1 MATYS
6 LPDLPYDYSALAP
19 AISGEILE
27 LHHDKHH
34 AAYVAGLNTAL
45 DKLAAAR
52 AAGDTTQV
60 ANLMKDLAFHGSG
73 HILHTIY
80 WENMGPN
87 GGGEPKGE
95 LADAINEAFGS
106 FAAFKAEFTAATVGV
121 KGSGWGALIYNR
133 ELKQLMVVAPEQ
145 HQNLAQWSGVP
156 VLVCDVWEH
165 AYYLKYQNLRAGY
178 VTAWWNLVNWDN
190 VAERLAAA
198 KA

>member
-1 MATYS
+1 MAYQ
-6 LPDLPYDYSALAP
+6 LPALPYAYNALEPHIDEATVR
-19 AISGEILE
+19 

-52 AAGDTTQV
+52 AAGDTAPV
-60 ANLMKDLAFHGSG
+60 ANLMKDVAFHSSG

-80 WENMGPN
+80 WDNMAPN
-87 GGGEPKGE
+87 AGGEPKGE
-95 LADAINEAFGS
+95 LAAAIEGAFGS
-106 FAAFKAEFTAATVGV
+106 FAAFKAEFTAAAVGV
-121 KGSGWGALIYNR
+121 KGSGWAALIWNR
-133 ELKQLMVVAPEQ
+133 ELGCLVVTAPEQ
-145 HQNLAQWSGVP
+145 HQNLASWSGVP

-178 VTAWWNLVNWDN
+178 VGAWWNLVNWDN
-190 VAERLAAA
+190 VASRLAAA

>member
-1 MATYS
+1 MAHQ
-6 LPDLPYDYSALAP
+6 LPALPYAYNALEPHIDEATVR
-19 AISGEILE
+19 

-34 AAYVAGLNTAL
+34 AGYVTGLNGAL
-45 DKLAAAR
+45 EKLAAAR
-52 AAGDTTQV
+52 ASGDTTAV
-60 ANLMKDLAFHGSG
+60 PNLMKDLAFHGSG

-87 GGGEPKGE
+87 AGGEPTGE
-95 LADAINEAFGS
+95 LAEAINATFGS
-106 FAAFKAEFTAATVGV
+106 FSAFKAEFTAATVGV

-133 ELKQLMVVAPEQ
+133 ELGQLMVNAPEQ

-178 VTAWWNLVNWDN
+178 VAAWWNLVNWEN
-190 VAERLAAA
+190 VSKRYAAA
-198 KA
+198 KG

>member
-1 MATYS
+1 MAYQ
-6 LPDLPYDYSALAP
+6 LPALPYAYNALEPHIDEATVR
-19 AISGEILE
+19 

-52 AAGDTTQV
+52 AAGDTGPV
-60 ANLMKDLAFHGSG
+60 ANLMKDVAFHSSG

-80 WENMGPN
+80 WENMAPN
-87 GGGEPKGE
+87 AGGEPKGE
-95 LADAINEAFGS
+95 LAAAIEAAFGS
-106 FAAFKAEFTAATVGV
+106 FAAFKAEFTAAAVGV
-121 KGSGWGALIYNR
+121 KGSGWATLIWNR
-133 ELKQLMVVAPEQ
+133 ELGALVVTAPEQ
-145 HQNLAQWSGVP
+145 HQNLASWSGVP

-178 VTAWWNLVNWDN
+178 VGAWWNLVNWDN
-190 VAERLAAA
+190 VASRLAAA

>member
-1 MATYS
+1 MAYQ
-6 LPDLPYDYSALAP
+6 LPALPYAYNALEPHIDEATVR
-19 AISGEILE
+19 

-34 AAYVAGLNTAL
+34 AAYVAGLNAAT

-52 AAGDTTQV
+52 AAGDTSQV

-87 GGGEPKGE
+87 GGGEPTGA
-95 LADAINEAFGS
+95 LADAINATFGS

-133 ELKQLMVVAPEQ
+133 ELGGLVVVAPEQ

-156 VLVCDVWEH
+156 ILVCDVWEH

-178 VTAWWNLVNWDN
+178 VSAWWNLVNWTN
-190 VAERLAAA
+190 VAERYAAA
-198 KA
+198 IR